1 MITLVKDTIDNN
13 DIDNLID
20 WLKTYPRLTKG
31 PITLELESKYSD
43 WLGRKYSVF
52 CNSGSSA
59 NLLMLSALQQGEYLK
74 NNKIVVPSVAWATDL
89 APVMQLGLKPILCDS
104 NKRDLS
110 ADLVHLEKI
119 FKEESPSALMFVSVL
134 GLVPEMDKVVNL
146 CEKYDVILLE
156 DTCESMGSKYRDTK
170 LGTFGKMSSF
180 STFFGHHI
188 STIEGGFISTDD
200 KDLYDILLAI
210 RAHGWDRDLD
220 VEKQIELQQDWD
232 VSTFNSLYTFYYQ
245 GFNVRATDLQ
255 AYIGLRQIDKLD
267 GWGVRREYNYLT
279 YQELVKNDYWKPNT
293 ELNDF
298 TSNFAYPVIHPNRD
312 KIVEQL
318 QRGGVEVRPMICGSM
333 GTQPFYV
340 KEYGRLELP
349 KVTEIDSF
357 GFYVPNN
364 PHITDGE
371 IVHISNIINKGIR

>member
-1 MITLVKDTIDNN
+1 MV
-13 DIDNLID
+13 
-20 WLKTYPRLTKG
+20 G
-31 PITLELESKYSD
+31 
-43 WLGRKYSVF
+43 
-52 CNSGSSA
+52 
-59 NLLMLSALQQGEYLK
+59 
-74 NNKIVVPSVAWATDL
+74 
-89 APVMQLGLKPILCDS
+89 
-104 NKRDLS
+104 
-110 ADLVHLEKI
+110 
-119 FKEESPSALMFVSVL
+119 
-134 GLVPEMDKVVNL
+134 
-146 CEKYDVILLE
+146 
-156 DTCESMGSKYRDTK
+156 
-170 LGTFGKMSSF
+170 
-180 STFFGHHI
+180 
-188 STIEGGFISTDD
+188 
-200 KDLYDILLAI
+200 
-210 RAHGWDRDLD
+210 
-220 VEKQIELQQDWD
+220 
-232 VSTFNSLYTFYYQ
+232 
-245 GFNVRATDLQ
+245 
-255 AYIGLRQIDKLD
+255 
-267 GWGVRREYNYLT
+267 GVRREYNYLT